1 MKNLLRNKHVNW
13 HTDNYASSIAAK
25 SGSNKRELQDLAIK
39 IYDITFTHNIKF
51 DILWIPRKSNES
63 TDKYS
68 KTIDYDDWYVTPDL
82 FKMLTVKRW
91 GVAMI
96 DRFVTE
102 KNQKIM
108 RFNPKHVCARRRCV
122 CFRLDRRI

>member
-1 MKNLLRNKHVNW
+1 MERTWSNKVFFRFNEKFIEKQT

-25 SGSNKRELQDLAIK
+25 SGSNKRELQELAIK

-68 KTIDYDDWYVTPDL
+68 KTIGYDDWYVTPHL

-91 GVAMI
+91 GVATV
-96 DRFVTE
+96 DRFVSE
-102 KNQKIM
+102 KNQKITN
-108 RFNPKHVCARRRCV
+108 F
-122 CFRLDRRI
+122 